1 LGLRSI
7 LGLSGIIPSQAFDRP
22 VLQIAWDFLMASGE
36 ITDQQAA
43 EHL

>member
-1 LGLRSI
+1 
-7 LGLSGIIPSQAFDRP
+7 

-43 EHL
+43 EHLSETTIFSAQGETA